1 MQSYGTR
8 NNCHGKTISYFG
20 DTKRRLK
27 THVRLKTLSLFIFQS
42 SNSME
47 CNAPPKHSRGTACY
61 MFVSVDTKV
70 FELYLLTAFLHFFD
84 FSCFMFF
91 FISTLDKKENQNVSM
106 ERFSYL
112 V

>member
-8 NNCHGKTISYFG
+8 YNCHGKTIGYFG
-20 DTKRRLK
+20 DAK
-27 THVRLKTLSLFIFQS
+27 LSLFIFQS

-47 CNAPPKHSRGTACY
+47 YNAPPKHSRGTACY
-61 MFVSVDTKV
+61 MFVSADTKV